1 MTTENHSAR
10 RINAIARRLDAKNY
24 LEIGVARGVTFL
36 KVQLPDKVGVD
47 PKFLL
52 EPERHRK
59 TGVRLIE
66 TTSDDF
72 FDDLPDSVKF
82 DIVFI
87 DGLHTAEQAMRDF
100 IRSAVHSHERTVWV
114 IDDTVPCDAH
124 SALPTQAEAIDARVR
139 AGGSGQMWH
148 GDVFKVPL
156 LIRHLLPEFCYVTAS
171 TGGNPQT
178 IVWRGERGK
187 PDRGLSREQIMG
199 MNYANFLQAQN
210 QLNLVTEEAAIEIVC
225 EALCASA

>member
-1 MTTENHSAR
+1 MTSENHSAR
-10 RINAIARRLDAKNY
+10 RINALAKRLDAKTY

-36 KVQLPDKVGVD
+36 GVRIQDKTGVD

-52 EPERHRK
+52 QPERHRK
-59 TGVRLIE
+59 PCIQLIE
-66 TTSDDF
+66 ATSDEF
-72 FDDLPDSVKF
+72 FETCPRSVKF

-87 DGLHTAEQAMRDF
+87 DGLHTAEQTIRDF
-100 IRSAVHSHERTVWV
+100 LGSVVHSHDRTVWV
-114 IDDTVPCDAH
+114 IDDTLPCDAH
-124 SALPTQAEAIDARVR
+124 SALPTQAEAVDARAR
-139 AGGSGQMWH
+139 AGGHGQMWH

-178 IVWRGERGK
+178 MVWRGQRDSQ
-187 PDRGLSREQIMG
+187 DRGLSREQIMG
-199 MNYANFLQAQN
+199 MTYPDFLRVQE